1 MLNQITKFRLPDGTE
16 IALVDWTDKPLWSSL
31 EVLHGSTQQDMPLFQ
46 YTVGDAVPTFAPGA
60 ATPRTSDE
68 TDTNLSTPGAMASTE
83 EFLVFALRPEVFR
96 LQVASLVEPVDFNAL
111 LPLAAG
117 EPNPT
122 PAMLGAMH
130 LQCTLQ
136 LEISEK
142 IYSQAGFGYYNF
154 GGGVYGFTADA
165 TTVGVGQKG
174 FPSHEA
180 VQAFSIPQHIGG
192 QEKYRVTLRN
202 PPGAALQIGVGGVC
216 EEGGC
221 DTEQTA
227 RFARVRVYMDGL
239 YKRPTS

>member
-1 MLNQITKFRLPDGTE
+1 MLNQITKFRLPNGRE
-16 IALVDWTDKPLWSSL
+16 VALVDWTDKPLWSTL

-46 YTVGDAVPTFAPGA
+46 YVVGDAVPTFSPVA
-60 ATPRTSDE
+60 AAPRTSDDR
-68 TDTNLSTPGAMASTE
+68 DTNISTPGAMATTE

-96 LQVASLVEPVDFNAL
+96 RRVESVQVPDFNDL
-111 LPLAAG
+111 VPFGLG

-122 PAMLGAMH
+122 PAMLGVMH
-130 LQCTLQ
+130 EDLTLH

-142 IYSQAGFGYYNF
+142 IYAQAGFAYFNF

-165 TTVGVGQKG
+165 GTVGVGQKG

-180 VQAFSIPQHIGG
+180 VQSFSIPQHIGG

-202 PPGAALQIGVGGVC
+202 PPGEALQIGVGAT
-216 EEGGC
+216 C
-221 DTEQTA
+221 DESCDAEQTD